1 MNKSSIRRK
10 EKVEK
15 IVIYK
20 SIPIPELIGFV
31 KEIEKS
37 YLISI
42 TLRLRKKLMKFGLN
56 NRLN

>member
-42 TLRLRKKLMKFGLN
+42 TLRLRKKLMKFGMN